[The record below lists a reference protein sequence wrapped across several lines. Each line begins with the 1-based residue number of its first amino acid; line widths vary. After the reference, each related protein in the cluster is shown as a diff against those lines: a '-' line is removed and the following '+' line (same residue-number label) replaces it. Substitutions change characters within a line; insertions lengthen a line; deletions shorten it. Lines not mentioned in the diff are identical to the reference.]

1 MTMFKTAI
9 GRRSFLKATATAGGL
24 SLGFNLFAAPHTLAA
39 GAKSAPSEW
48 FEMNAILSIHPSG
61 DIEVKVAN
69 PDFGQNLMTS
79 FPMIAAEELEAN
91 WEDIRAVQAP
101 YNTKKFGM
109 QLSGG
114 SWSVKNNWGGLRMAG
129 ATARHM
135 LRSAA
140 ATAWGVPIEEVMT
153 DNSVLSHASG
163 KRATYGDMAAA
174 AAMLPLPKEV
184 PLKDKADFKVVG
196 TSRKNLVGPGIVQG
210 DAMFGIDVRQE
221 GMLRATVLHAPA
233 FGMTIDSYDA
243 SAAKK
248 MPGIR
253 DVFTIKLFPDDFVRG
268 FSDVAAFREV
278 IAIVGDSTWQ
288 VMKAKKAIK
297 AKWKVQ
303 ESYSYQSSD
312 FFGNKSTVTVPKQLE
327 NSAEHEKAMQALIDG
342 DMAQKRKDGDPSAAF
357 ANAAKVVE
365 RTYSAPFLAHNPME
379 PLNFFADVRKDSA
392 KLIGPHQGA
401 VLAHNTVAAHLGM
414 DPSKVE
420 LVMTRM
426 GGGFGRRLYL
436 HFATEVA
443 LISQHVQRPVHL
455 VYDREEDMTVGV
467 YRPSYRIKLRAALD
481 ANNQLI
487 GYHVRS
493 AGVPEAC
500 SFPNRFPAGAV
511 DNFLWEEGTVASNIT
526 VGAFRAPNS
535 NFMATA
541 EQCFLDEVAEAAGA
555 DPIDFRL
562 QLLDRAAKNPVG
574 ENNDYDAERY
584 AGVIK
589 LAREKANWDQRGDR
603 AMGVAAYF
611 CHNSYC
617 CNIVE
622 IDMENGEPNVLNVTS
637 ALDCGIVVNHD
648 GAINMAQGGIVD
660 GIGNAMYGELTFV
673 DGVPQKRNL
682 DRYRI
687 IRMPEAP
694 NAIDVHFVPS
704 QVDPTG
710 LGEPPMPPAMPALA
724 NAIYSASGKRLYDQ
738 PYIKAL
744 KA

>member
-1 MTMFKTAI
+1 MTIFKTAI

-24 SLGFNLFAAPHTLAA
+24 SLGFNLLAAPHTLAA
-39 GAKSAPSEW
+39 DAKEAPSEW
-48 FEMNAILSIHPSG
+48 FELNAILSIHPSG
-61 DIEVKVAN
+61 DIEVNVAN

-79 FPMIAAEELEAN
+79 FPMIAAEEMDAN

-101 YNTKKFGM
+101 YNAKKFGM
-109 QLSGG
+109 QISGG
-114 SWSVKNNWGGLRMAG
+114 SWSVMNNWGGLRMAG
-129 ATARHM
+129 ATARQM
-135 LRSAA
+135 MRTAA
-140 ATAWGVPIEEVMT
+140 ANAWGVPVDEIHTE
-153 DNSVLSHASG
+153 NSMLSHASG
-163 KRATYGDMAAA
+163 KRASYGEMAAA
-174 AAMLPLPKEV
+174 AAMLPLPKEAT
-184 PLKDKADFKVVG
+184 LKDKADFNIVG
-196 TSRKNLVGPGIVQG
+196 TSRKNLVGPSIVKG

-243 SAAKK
+243 SDAKK
-248 MPGIR
+248 MPGIH
-253 DVFTIKLFPDDFVRG
+253 DIFTIKLFPDDFVRG

-278 IAIVGDSTWQ
+278 IAIVGDTTWH
-288 VMKAKKAIK
+288 VLKAKKAIMVT
-297 AKWKVQ
+297 WKLQ
-303 ESYSYQSSD
+303 ESYSYQSAD
-312 FFGNKSTVTVPKQLE
+312 FFGNKSTVTVPKQVE
-327 NSAEHEKAMQALIDG
+327 STTDHNKAMQALIDG
-342 DMAQKRKDGDPSAAF
+342 DMEQKRLDGDPSTAF

-379 PLNFFADVRKDSA
+379 PLNFFADVGKESA
-392 KLIGPHQGA
+392 KLIGPHQGP

-420 LVMTRM
+420 IVMTRM

-455 VYDREEDMTVGV
+455 TYDREEDMTVGV
-467 YRPSYRIKLRAALD
+467 YRPSYLIKLRAALD

-493 AGVPEAC
+493 AGVPEPC

-511 DNFLWEEGTVASNIT
+511 DNFLWEEGSVASNIT

-541 EQCFLDEVAEAAGA
+541 EQCFLDEVAETAGA
-555 DPIDFRL
+555 DPIEFRL
-562 QLLDRAAKNPVG
+562 QLLERAANNPVG
-574 ENNDYDAERY
+574 EKNDYDANRY
-584 AGVIK
+584 AGVLK
-589 LAREKANWDQRGDR
+589 LARDKVNWNARGDR

-622 IDMENGEPNVLNVTS
+622 VDMANGEPTVVNVTS
-637 ALDCGIVVNHD
+637 ALDCGIVVNRD
-648 GAINMAQGGIVD
+648 GAINMAEGGIVD

-673 DGVPQKRNL
+673 EGVPQKRNL
-682 DRYRI
+682 DNYRI
-687 IRMPEAP
+687 IRMLEAP
-694 NAIDVHFVPS
+694 NNIDVHFVES
-704 QVDPTG
+704 QIDPTG

-738 PYIKAL
+738 PFIKAL
-744 KA
+744 KG